1 MSLKLFWPSPG
12 LWLSCSD
19 PHCCHLLISDS
30 QLAQNC
36 TVTTG
41 VFGAINIYFFFY
53 SFQFPKKYSM
63 TYLSSS
69 LVPIGT
75 NLKPM
80 IIQITCMTPKSH
92 LPTTILPL
100 SPNFVSFSLLLFHSC
115 SLFPSFTSLLTS
127 FFLWQLGKIHS
138 SCSLCSPRFC

>member
-1 MSLKLFWPSPG
+1 MTLLLRSPLLSSVDLWFSTCSKLHCNNRC
-12 LWLSCSD
+12 LWCNW
-19 PHCCHLLISDS
+19 HL
-30 QLAQNC
+30 
-36 TVTTG
+36 
-41 VFGAINIYFFFY
+41 FFFY